1 MLVRATHCK
10 TFYLINKPVCR
21 IQLFKM
27 SIMLWCNTFCHLKPF
42 CTDLLL
48 RLIFYVAKVQ
58 LGRSQLISGWSGGWM
73 VQVVVPLKWC
83 FSRLCLSPHL
93 TIPCT
98 ECKSIIPHHCV
109 FSILIWYIVK
119 VVILMGVHI
128 CMTTL
133 CNKVTIVT
141 Y

>member
-1 MLVRATHCK
+1 
-10 TFYLINKPVCR
+10 
-21 IQLFKM
+21 M
-27 SIMLWCNTFCHLKPF
+27 SFETILYGPF
-42 CTDLLL
+42 TSFFL
-48 RLIFYVAKVQ
+48 YVAKVQ

-133 CNKVTIVT
+133 CNKVRCVLYMRCKLNNWWFKFHGYMSFFLISL
-141 Y
+141 

>member
-98 ECKSIIPHHCV
+98 ECKINYTTPLCIQYSNMMYSQSSHINGC
-109 FSILIWYIVK
+109 SYLYDNIV
-119 VVILMGVHI
+119 
-128 CMTTL
+128 
-133 CNKVTIVT
+133 
-141 Y
+141 